1 MIPFARSMHLG
12 FAACA
17 LIAIAPALAQPPA
30 ADGATA
36 AAGEKRIC
44 KTRPQTGTRFKKQTC
59 RTAAEWEKIAEDSR
73 RAAAEQINRGIVETR
88 SGDGNPG

>member
-1 MIPFARSMHLG
+1 MILLVRSMHLG
-12 FAACA
+12 FTVAA
-17 LIAIAPALAQPPA
+17 LIAATPTLAQAPA
-30 ADGATA
+30 DST
-36 AAGEKRIC
+36 AAGEKRVC